1 MEKFL
6 KQDNYQIIDFGKK
19 EYLEILKIQEDLF
32 QKKQNN
38 ETSQDYIL
46 IGEHFPVYTAGKR
59 TKQEHIYNIPKNI
72 PLIKIERGGSITFH
86 GLGQIVVYPIMD
98 LRMKKL
104 SVKNLVYKLEEAI
117 IKTCRHFNI
126 DVFRKEKLTGI
137 FTKEG
142 KIGFIGLRVSKFITM
157 HGLSLNVNV
166 DKKYFSYINP
176 CGISTE
182 VVNISDYEKANVKK
196 VKQLLLKNI
205 LSCL

>member
-1 MEKFL
+1 MEKLL

-19 EYLEILKIQEDLF
+19 EYLEILKLQEDLF

-59 TKQEHIYNIPKNI
+59 TKQEHIYNIPENI

-86 GLGQIVVYPIMD
+86 GLGQIVVYQIMD
-98 LRMKKL
+98 LRIKKL
-104 SVKNLVYKLEEAI
+104 SVKNFVHRLEEAI
-117 IKTCRHFNI
+117 IKTCKYFNV
-126 DVFRKEKLTGI
+126 DAFRKEKLTGV

-166 DKKYFSYINP
+166 DKKYFSYINL

-182 VVNISDYEKANVKK
+182 VINISDYKNVNFDE

-205 LSCL
+205 LSSL